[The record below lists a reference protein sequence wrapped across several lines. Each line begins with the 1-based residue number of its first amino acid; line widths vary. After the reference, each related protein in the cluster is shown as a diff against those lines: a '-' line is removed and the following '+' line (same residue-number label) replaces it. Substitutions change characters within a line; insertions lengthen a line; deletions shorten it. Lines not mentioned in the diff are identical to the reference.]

1 MQSYI
6 EQDTLQLGT
15 APGTT
20 DSTATA
26 ARPHEITP
34 KEVLSWLPKTA
45 TPAQQDSAIQ
55 RHVKISEIHW
65 SMQPDTLHM
74 PGQPKGKSFR
84 DASLPQ
90 YYRESFFSKD
100 SLFHPELSGG
110 RLGVAGDP
118 VPYSIAGDNALT
130 ALLLACFVLAVF
142 ALGAARD
149 FIIRQAKSFFYVQRA
164 NTTEITE
171 TAGELWI
178 QLLLM
183 AQTCLLFSVIVFSYT
198 RTYVSDTFVISQHQ
212 LIAIYTGVTAAY
224 FLLKTLLY
232 WGVGKV
238 FFDSKKIEQWMKA
251 FLFTVAAE
259 GVLLFPVVMLIA
271 YFELSIQRAAIY
283 VGIVVLFIK
292 ILAFFKTIL
301 IFFRKNG
308 VFLQIILYLCALEIV
323 PLAILLGSLGL
334 INNFL
339 KVNF

>member
-1 MQSYI
+1 MQSYL
-6 EQDTLQLGT
+6 EQDTLQVNT
-15 APGTT
+15 ASVAT

-26 ARPHEITP
+26 VRPHEITP

-74 PGQPKGKSFR
+74 PGQPKGKSYR

-118 VPYSIAGDNALT
+118 IPYSIAGDNALT
-130 ALLLACFVLAVF
+130 ALLLACFVLAAF
-142 ALGAARD
+142 ALATARD
-149 FIIRQAKSFFYVQRA
+149 FIIRQAKSIFYVQHA

-171 TAGELWI
+171 TAGELWM

-183 AQTCLLFSVIVFSYT
+183 AQTCLLFSIVVFSYT
-198 RTYVSDTFVISQHQ
+198 RTYVSDTFVIEQYQ
-212 LIAIYTGVTAAY
+212 LIGLYTAVTAAY
-224 FLLKTLLY
+224 FLLKMLLY

-238 FFDSKKIEQWMKA
+238 FFESKKIEQWTKA
-251 FLFTVAAE
+251 FMFMVAAE
-259 GVLLFPVVMLIA
+259 GILLFPVVMLLA
-271 YFELSIQRAAIY
+271 YFDLSIQHAAIY
-283 VGIVVLFIK
+283 VGIVITFIK
-292 ILAFFKTIL
+292 ILSFFKTIL

-323 PLAILLGSLGL
+323 PLALLLGCMGL
-334 INNFL
+334 INNIL

>member
-1 MQSYI
+1 MQTLL
-6 EQDTLQLGT
+6 EQDTLQTTSTTTT
-15 APGTT
+15 A
-20 DSTATA
+20 DSTAA
-26 ARPHEITP
+26 VARPHEITP
-34 KEVLSWLPKTA
+34 AEVLSWLPKTA

-55 RHVKISEIHW
+55 RHVKVSEIRW

-142 ALGAARD
+142 ALGTARD
-149 FIIRQAKSFFYVQRA
+149 FIIRQAKSFFYVQHA

-171 TAGELWI
+171 TAGELWM
-178 QLLLM
+178 QMLLM
-183 AQTCLLFSVIVFSYT
+183 AQTCLLFSIIVFSYT
-198 RTYVSDTFVISQHQ
+198 RTYVGDTFVIEQYQ
-212 LIAIYTGVTAAY
+212 LIGLYTAVVAVY
-224 FLLKTLLY
+224 FLLKILLY

-238 FFDSKKIEQWMKA
+238 FFDSKKNEHWIKS
-251 FLFTVAAE
+251 FLFTAAAE

-271 YFELSIQRAAIY
+271 YFELSIQHAAVY
-283 VGIVVLFIK
+283 VGIVILFVK

-301 IFFRKNG
+301 IFFRQNG
-308 VFLQIILYLCALEIV
+308 TYLQIILYLCALEIV
-323 PLAILLGSLGL
+323 PLALLLGSLGL
-334 INNFL
+334 ISNIL